1 MKRRAFE
8 VRIDRDILPLVHGPS
23 AFSTRGVARE
33 GVYVR
38 VQSERRGLTESR
50 AKIVTPDFVA
60 GIANGGRWD
69 RRRGG
74 GNGNA
79 LRLNGVLKEEEEEP
93 CKSFKGTRQPA
104 SMTRN
109 RITRNWDPGS
119 QVI

>member
-93 CKSFKGTRQPA
+93 
-104 SMTRN
+104 
-109 RITRNWDPGS
+109 
-119 QVI
+119 